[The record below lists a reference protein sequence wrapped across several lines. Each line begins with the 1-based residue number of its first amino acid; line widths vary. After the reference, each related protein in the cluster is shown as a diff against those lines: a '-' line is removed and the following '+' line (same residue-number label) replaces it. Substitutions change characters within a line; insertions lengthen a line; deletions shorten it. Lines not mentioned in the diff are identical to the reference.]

1 MILFNGFVSILS
13 LMIFIRC
20 KYTYFCWDILWFWWW
35 IFIWPATYLIFLS
48 IVCNF
53 ATFFGLDTQNAE
65 KNRLTDFLVAPKG
78 AKRFWISYYTIS
90 QYRTIRFWI
99 SYYTILD
106 IVLYDFAISYYTIL
120 DIVLYDLT
128 NRNCGCQ
135 KTADGVGRGFLLDGN
150 HPDDDSRAMSVNFLR
165 GDKCH
170 TCGCGDVLPGFG
182 LALCVTFWYWKK

>member
-1 MILFNGFVSILS
+1 MILFDGFVSILS

-20 KYTYFCWDILWFWWW
+20 KFTYLCWDILWFWWW

-53 ATFFGLDTQNAE
+53 ATIFGLDTQNAE

-78 AKRFWISYYTIS
+78 AK
-90 QYRTIRFWI
+90 RFWI

-135 KTADGVGRGFLLDGN
+135 KTADGVGRGFLLGGN

>member
-1 MILFNGFVSILS
+1 MILFDGFVSILS

-78 AKRFWISYYTIS
+78 AKRFWISYYTI
-90 QYRTIRFWI
+90 
-99 SYYTILD
+99 LD

-135 KTADGVGRGFLLDGN
+135 KTVDGVGRGLLPDGN
-150 HPDDDSRAMSVNFLR
+150 HPDDDSKAMSVNFLR

>member
-1 MILFNGFVSILS
+1 MPNDFEYRT
-13 LMIFIRC
+13 IR
-20 KYTYFCWDILWFWWW
+20 FRN
-35 IFIWPATYLIFLS
+35 
-48 IVCNF
+48 IV
-53 ATFFGLDTQNAE
+53 LY
-65 KNRLTDFLVAPKG
+65 DFE
-78 AKRFWISYYTIS
+78 
-90 QYRTIRFWI
+90 YRTIRFWI

-135 KTADGVGRGFLLDGN
+135 KTADGMGRGFLPDGN

-182 LALCVTFWYWKK
+182 LALCVTF

>member
-1 MILFNGFVSILS
+1 MILFDGFVSILS

-20 KYTYFCWDILWFWWW
+20 KFTYLCWDILWFWWW

-53 ATFFGLDTQNAE
+53 ATFFGFDTQNAE

-78 AKRFWISYYTIS
+78 AKRFWISYYTI
-90 QYRTIRFWI
+90 
-99 SYYTILD
+99 LD
-106 IVLYDFAISYYTIL
+106 IVLYDFAISFYTIL

-128 NRNCGCQ
+128 NRNYGCQ

>member
-1 MILFNGFVSILS
+1 MCPLEIHLLAYSRIS
-13 LMIFIRC
+13 
-20 KYTYFCWDILWFWWW
+20 TH
-35 IFIWPATYLIFLS
+35 
-48 IVCNF
+48 F
-53 ATFFGLDTQNAE
+53 ATIFGLDTQNAE
-65 KNRLTDFLVAPKG
+65 KNRLADFLVAPKG

-90 QYRTIRFWI
+90 QYRTIRFW
-99 SYYTILD
+99 
-106 IVLYDFAISYYTIL
+106 ISYYTIL

-182 LALCVTFWYWKK
+182 LALCITFWYWKK

>member
-1 MILFNGFVSILS
+1 MPNDFEYRT
-13 LMIFIRC
+13 IR
-20 KYTYFCWDILWFWWW
+20 FRN
-35 IFIWPATYLIFLS
+35 
-48 IVCNF
+48 IV
-53 ATFFGLDTQNAE
+53 LY
-65 KNRLTDFLVAPKG
+65 DFE
-78 AKRFWISYYTIS
+78 
-90 QYRTIRFWI
+90 YRTIRFW
-99 SYYTILD
+99 
-106 IVLYDFAISYYTIL
+106 ISYYTIL

-182 LALCVTFWYWKK
+182 LALCVTF